1 MIKMNKA
8 FANHLFWKIEDSGI
22 HVEVDSKLTENEYVG
37 IKVDNYYNGL
47 HMARPPKAVDFVVA
61 VDCECDW
68 YALYI
73 LELKGV
79 SKPSSPK
86 DIQEKFDTTFSDF
99 MGKRFKDIFHNSRFK
114 YRDVFLYLVTTAY
127 EKAVQGGNYERFIE
141 IRNKM
146 RRRDSLCVDDML
158 SQKPYY
164 FRGKYYYIKKE
175 VPPNPLIR
183 RLL

>member
-1 MIKMNKA
+1 MQMIQMIKMNKA

-86 DIQEKFDTTFSDF
+86 DIQEK
-99 MGKRFKDIFHNSRFK
+99 
-114 YRDVFLYLVTTAY
+114 L
-127 EKAVQGGNYERFIE
+127 
-141 IRNKM
+141 
-146 RRRDSLCVDDML
+146 
-158 SQKPYY
+158 
-164 FRGKYYYIKKE
+164 
-175 VPPNPLIR
+175 
-183 RLL
+183 